1 MSAKAERP
9 MSAAVRRLLAEG
21 IAFTDHHYEYRE
33 HGGTAWAAE
42 ALGLPEHAVIK
53 TLVMQD
59 DRHAPLVVLM
69 HGDREVST
77 RALARAMGAG
87 SVTPCPPDVA
97 ERHSGYRV
105 GGTSPLGLRK
115 PLPIFMEATIADLD
129 RVFVNGGKRGY
140 LIGLATADLVRLAQP
155 TLVQAAQ
162 ALARD

>member
-1 MSAKAERP
+1 MSGKAGRP

-21 IAFTDHHYEYRE
+21 VPFTDHHYEYRE

-59 DRHAPLVVLM
+59 DRRAPLVVLM

-77 RALARAMGAG
+77 RALARALGVT
-87 SVTPCPPDVA
+87 SVSPCPPEVT

-115 PLPIFMEATIADLD
+115 PLPIFMEGTIADIE

-140 LIGLATADLVRLAQP
+140 LVGLATADLVRLVQP
-155 TLVQAAQ
+155 MLVGAAHVPT
-162 ALARD
+162 RD

>member
-1 MSAKAERP
+1 MSGKAERP

-21 IAFTDHHYEYRE
+21 VTFTDHHYEYRE

-59 DRHAPLVVLM
+59 DRRAPLVVLM

-77 RALARAMGAG
+77 RALARAMGTS
-87 SVTPCPPDVA
+87 SVSPCPPDVA

-115 PLPIFMEATIADLD
+115 PLPIFMEATIGGLD

-140 LIGLATADLVRLAQP
+140 LVGLATTDLVRLVQP
-155 TLVQAAQ
+155 TLVTAAQ